1 MSDLTFT
8 NRSIVDFKQKLTGG
22 GARSNLFEVEIE
34 YPIEIA
40 VDTSANG
47 PKEFGKFMIKAAEI
61 PASNLG
67 NIPVPFRGRV
77 LPIAGDRTFD
87 PWTVTIINDTNFR
100 LRDVME
106 RWSDGIND
114 IQTAQGTVDPET
126 YQTKAT
132 VLQLSRGTSTDGKI
146 TSDKNIPILRT
157 YDFVG
162 IYPNVVSSIPLDH
175 GATDQIEEFQVTFNY
190 LYWEVRGGKDRT
202 GTSLVDKGETGAA
215 GQAFSIATVGD
226 VT

>member
-1 MSDLTFT
+1 MSDLTFS

-34 YPIEIA
+34 YPTEINVTTGA
-40 VDTSANG
+40 EG
-47 PKEFGKFMIKAAEI
+47 PKEFGKFMIKAAQI

-100 LRDVME
+100 IREAME
-106 RWSDGIND
+106 VWSNSIND
-114 IQTAQGTVDPET
+114 LQTSQGSINPVD
-126 YQTKAT
+126 YQTSAK
-132 VLQLSRGTSTDGKI
+132 VKQLSRQGGVDPGDI
-146 TSDKNIPILRT
+146 TVLRE
-157 YDFVG
+157 YRFEG
-162 IYPNVVSSIPLDH
+162 IYPNVVSSIPLDY

-190 LYWEVRGGKDRT
+190 LFYSVTDGVTIGESGSPDGA
-202 GTSLVDKGETGAA
+202 SL
-215 GQAFSIATVGD
+215 I
-226 VT
+226 

>member
-1 MSDLTFT
+1 MSDLTFS

-34 YPIEIA
+34 YPTEINVTTGA
-40 VDTSANG
+40 EG

-100 LRDVME
+100 IREAME
-106 RWSDGIND
+106 VWSNSIND
-114 IQTAQGTVDPET
+114 LQTSQGLINPVD
-126 YQTKAT
+126 YQTSAK
-132 VLQLSRGTSTDGKI
+132 VKQLSRKGGVDPGKI
-146 TSDKNIPILRT
+146 DVLRE
-157 YDFVG
+157 YRFEG
-162 IYPNVVSSIPLDH
+162 IYPNVVSSIPLDY

-190 LYWEVRGGKDRT
+190 LFYSVTDGITIGESGSPDGA
-202 GTSLVDKGETGAA
+202 SL
-215 GQAFSIATVGD
+215 I
-226 VT
+226 

>member
-1 MSDLTFT
+1 MSNLTFS

-34 YPIEIA
+34 YPIEIT
-40 VDTSANG
+40 VDTSGNG

-87 PWTVTIINDTNFR
+87 PWTVTIINDTNFKI
-100 LRDVME
+100 RDAME
-106 RWSDGIND
+106 MWSNSIND
-114 IQTAQGTVDPET
+114 LQTSQGLIDPAD
-126 YQTKAT
+126 YQTSAK
-132 VLQLSRGTSTDGKI
+132 VKQLSRNGGNNPGDI
-146 TSDKNIPILRT
+146 TVLRE
-157 YDFVG
+157 YLFEG
-162 IYPNVVSSIPLDH
+162 IYPNVVSSIPLDY

-190 LYWEVRGGKDRT
+190 LFYSVTDG
-202 GTSLVDKGETGAA
+202 V
-215 GQAFSIATVGD
+215 TVGNSGGNQGLI
-226 VT
+226 

>member
-1 MSDLTFT
+1 MAIRH
-8 NRSIVDFKQKLTGG
+8 NQRSIVDFRSRLKGG
-22 GARSNLFEVEIE
+22 GARSNLFEVQMAFPDFAKPVNEALNDI
-34 YPIEIA
+34 PFL
-40 VDTSANG
+40 V
-47 PKEFGKFMIKAAEI
+47 KAAEI
-61 PASNLG
+61 PASNIG

-114 IQTAQGTVDPET
+114 IQTAQGTIDPET
-126 YQTKAT
+126 YQQTAK
-132 VLQLSRGTSTDGKI
+132 VLQLSRGKSSDKKI
-146 TSDKNIPILRT
+146 TSAANIPVLRE
-157 YDFVG
+157 YDFIG

-190 LYWEVRGGKDRT
+190 LYYEVRGKKDGT
-202 GTSLVDKGETGAA
+202 GTSLVDKGETA
-215 GQAFSIATVGD
+215 QANA
-226 VT
+226 